1 MGLRKSILTAAVAAL
16 FTAATANAEI
26 VINEFWADDDSGD
39 TNEFIELFG
48 PGGADLTGLSV
59 IVIDNDNGGNT
70 ASSTYR
76 RVNEQ
81 WDLSGSMP
89 VDGYFVLGGGPD
101 VAGVTDFAI
110 NVGDLQNG
118 SQTYALVQT
127 SDIAYEAGDPDEL
140 TQASVDAIALNALD
154 IIATWN
160 EDAGDLFDFGPMI
173 SDGFGVDAAS
183 RLPNGVDTDTA
194 GDWGVFSTFDDGVE
208 LGAANDFFSSPGA
221 SNVPEPA
228 SLVLLA
234 MGGVALLR
242 RRS

>member
-1 MGLRKSILTAAVAAL
+1 MGLRKSILAASVAAL
-16 FTAATANAEI
+16 FTAASANAAI
-26 VINEFWADDDSGD
+26 VINEIWADDGAGD

-59 IVIDNDNGGNT
+59 IIIDNDNGGNT
-70 ASSTYR
+70 GSSTYR
-76 RVNEQ
+76 RVNQQ

-89 VDGYFVLGGGPD
+89 GDGYFVLGAGPD

-110 NVGDLQNG
+110 SVGNLQNG

-127 SDIAYEAGDPDEL
+127 SDIAYDAVDTDEL
-140 TQASVDAIALNALD
+140 TQASIDAIALNSD

-160 EDAGDLFDFGPMI
+160 EDIGDLFDFGPII
-173 SDGFGVDAAS
+173 SQDFGVDAAS

-194 GDWGVFSTFDDGVE
+194 GDWTTFNTFDLVIE
-208 LGAANDFFSSPGA
+208 LGDANDFFGTPGG

-228 SLVLLA
+228 TLVLLA